1 MTAAVTYAR
10 ILDGETLWLAVPAT
24 AGETLSVRGPA
35 GEQPLPTE
43 HVDGLAV
50 ARARLAPLIDGV
62 DDSRVALT
70 FALGGET
77 LTYDGGPPPGPTKVP
92 PTRDGRW
99 QWRVLSADSELR
111 VTRVATEPVVRVLS
125 VTSDDDG
132 VLLRLDVDA
141 GELVTLGNDE
151 QVLGSVAVA
160 ADGAA
165 RPELPAGRL
174 AVRRDAA
181 TLPVVR
187 RERDLKRPNAAV
199 ALPQVADG
207 CRLQWQ
213 PDGRLVIAPPST
225 GPVDP

>member
-10 ILDGETLWLAVPAT
+10 ILDGETLWLAVPAP

-50 ARARLAPLIDGV
+50 TRARLAPLLDGV
-62 DDSRVALT
+62 DDARVALT
-70 FALGGET
+70 FAVGGET

-99 QWRVLSADSELR
+99 QWRVLSADGELR
-111 VTRVATEPVVRVLS
+111 VTRVATEPSVRVLAI
-125 VTSDDDG
+125 TSDADG
-132 VLLRLDVDA
+132 VLLRLDVEA
-141 GELVTLGNDE
+141 GELVTLDDDD
-151 QVLGSVAVA
+151 QVLGSVPVG
-160 ADGAA
+160 ADGTA
-165 RPELPAGRL
+165 RPELPPGRL

-199 ALPQVADG
+199 ALPQVSEER
-207 CRLQWQ
+207 RLQWQ
-213 PDGRLVIAPPST
+213 PDGRLVMVR
-225 GPVDP
+225 VDR